1 MGVTCFINPS
11 GSDEQVLDNLAVLY
25 QAQLQLVRE
34 AKRRGKLPAF
44 NVAYFLWMCWI
55 VLAGWITIVWF
66 MWWVRKRLN
75 WFGMRFSRMD
85 ARISRIEFSK
95 RQRQVLALIAQGYTT
110 GQIALALGISRRTVL
125 AYSSYLR
132 NLVGAGN
139 NAKLVDVCWRIGVL
153 PLDEG

>member
-1 MGVTCFINPS
+1 
-11 GSDEQVLDNLAVLY
+11 
-25 QAQLQLVRE
+25 
-34 AKRRGKLPAF
+34 
-44 NVAYFLWMCWI
+44 
-55 VLAGWITIVWF
+55 
-66 MWWVRKRLN
+66 
-75 WFGMRFSRMD
+75 MD